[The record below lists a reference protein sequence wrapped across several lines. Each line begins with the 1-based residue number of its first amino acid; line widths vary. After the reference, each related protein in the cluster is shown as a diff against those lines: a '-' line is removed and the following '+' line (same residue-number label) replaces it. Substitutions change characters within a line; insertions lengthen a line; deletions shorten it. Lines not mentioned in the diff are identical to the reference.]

1 MAEPV
6 RDTKNGGNKSPLA
19 NAALELAAIT
29 IHGLDITATEPTLAQ
44 RKAFEVIALALNSS
58 HAANGPA
65 VEPVGATA
73 TLGHWNPE
81 QDPTIVFRENLDD
94 FFALTN
100 DLIETYKQKIK
111 DQRATINHMDPQNI
125 TRSELEKQRT
135 ADELHDAMDQ
145 YWGSRWRKAS
155 MREWHNGSKCGST
168 DFDNSISGEY
178 PYRSFLEVPG
188 QDEHLQAQHVD
199 HDTPAKDAQNQA
211 TVTEDEVDG
220 PAKQMEFHPE
230 GSDCSTC
237 NLNVACCSHYKDSIA
252 RLCHCSWDCEQGF
265 GCRSDSRQV
274 QCICWADC
282 GIVSGRAH
290 HSQEQYEQDQH
301 RDNDSEKASSLD
313 SRLEGSWDS
322 TAELELEL
330 EPEPPQDHDSHSDSG
345 GRETPYS
352 VADSRTENQVAS
364 EHNDGADSHVSKT
377 NGWNEAGKA
386 SDLDVPLDLNLEW
399 VTYNQMPRLFSSDWV
414 GEDDLPLMF
423 SKFSR
428 NYEVEYERNDWMGFT
443 FVNSGPWRGLIV
455 DGEHRGKY
463 VVGRRPP
470 TNKESEEYRLHK
482 ATPLRSPDAVD
493 ELFDEQENL
502 GHESDAVSQVNTS
515 PDGPD
520 FDEDEYTRQIQEQ
533 RVAAAHAE
541 TLAAKEAE
549 IQALT
554 DELKKARAVVASIA
568 AVAAG
573 GSAESLINQG
583 YETSTSMHT
592 PSSSQQFDLCSFDEL
607 LTRSNKDQQGDE
619 VDEPAVV
626 KHEEWRPVSPPSFSW

>member
-145 YWGSRWRKAS
+145 YWGSRWR
-155 MREWHNGSKCGST
+155 N
-168 DFDNSISGEY
+168 
-178 PYRSFLEVPG
+178 
-188 QDEHLQAQHVD
+188 

-330 EPEPPQDHDSHSDSG
+330 EPEPPQDHDNHSDSG

-502 GHESDAVSQVNTS
+502 GHESDA
-515 PDGPD
+515 
-520 FDEDEYTRQIQEQ
+520 